1 MNITL
6 QSLSA
11 QLSDRL
17 TIERTVATDLLVDQI
32 ILTDTMTGTFTDP
45 EDIGS
50 DAAAGL
56 VNAADRAYDLAGTIA
71 VGQATIEGTI
81 TIVPNAG
88 RS

>member
-1 MNITL
+1 MNSTL
-6 QSLSA
+6 QALTA

-17 TIERTVATDLLVDQI
+17 TIDRTVATDLLIDQI

-45 EDIGS
+45 EDIAS
-50 DAAAGL
+50 NAAAGL
-56 VNAADRAYDLAGTIA
+56 INAADRAYELAGTIA
-71 VGQATIEGTI
+71 VGQATTEGTI